1 METRLKKV
9 VLINMGLVL
18 LLFLYYK
25 IYITFNIGIPCIFK
39 LATGLDCPGC
49 GITRCLFSLINF
61 DLKSAFNYNALVTI
75 LILPFTVYYL
85 YVNYCYVLNKPN
97 KLIDKVNKITPVL
110 LVITI
115 LYGVARNI

>member
-1 METRLKKV
+1 
-9 VLINMGLVL
+9 MGLVL